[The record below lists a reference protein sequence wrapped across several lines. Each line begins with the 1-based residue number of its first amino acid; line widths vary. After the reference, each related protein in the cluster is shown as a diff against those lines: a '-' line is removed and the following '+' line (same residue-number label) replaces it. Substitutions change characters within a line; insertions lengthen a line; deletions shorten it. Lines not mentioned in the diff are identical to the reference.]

1 MADDKPSLIKLGPG
15 AKLTNSTVTD
25 NTVLGNADLINNQG
39 TIENSEIERNKL
51 LQYPGGP
58 TWVDKEYDPHFAQP
72 EKEERFSLLRSIWA
86 WLKDKVL
93 GGIIVGVVVG
103 LAIYYMTKAPSTVS
117 STVKP
122 PAAETPTAPP
132 KGQVKQ

>member
-1 MADDKPSLIKLGPG
+1 MADEKPSLIKLGPG

-25 NTVLGNADLINNQG
+25 NTVVGNADLINNQG

-72 EKEERFSLLRSIWA
+72 AKKERFSLLRSIWA

-93 GGIIVGVVVG
+93 GGIIVAVVAG
-103 LAIYYMTKAPSTVS
+103 LALYYMTKTPSTVS
-117 STVKP
+117 PSVKP
-122 PAAETPTAPP
+122 PAAETPAPP

>member
-25 NTVLGNADLINNQG
+25 NTVVGNADLINNQG
-39 TIENSEIERNKL
+39 TIEDSEIERNKL

-58 TWVDKEYDPHFAQP
+58 TWVDKEYDLHFAEP
-72 EKEERFSLLRSIWA
+72 AKEERFRVFRAIWA

-93 GGIIVGVVVG
+93 GGIIVGVIVG
-103 LAIYYMTKAPSTVS
+103 LAVYYITKAPTTAPST
-117 STVKP
+117 TKP
-122 PAAETPTAPP
+122 SAVETPATPQKSPA
-132 KGQVKQ
+132 KQ

>member
-1 MADDKPSLIKLGPG
+1 MTDDKPSVIKLGPG

-25 NTVLGNADLINNQG
+25 NTVVGNADLINNQG

-72 EKEERFSLLRSIWA
+72 TKEERFSLLRSTWA

-122 PAAETPTAPP
+122 PAAETPTAPSE
-132 KGQVKQ
+132 GRVKQ

>member
-1 MADDKPSLIKLGPG
+1 VADDKPSLIKLGPG
-15 AKLTNSTVTD
+15 AKLTHSTITD
-25 NTVLGNADLINNQG
+25 NTVVGDANLINNEG

-51 LQYPGGP
+51 LQYPGDP

-72 EKEERFSLLRSIWA
+72 AKEERFSVLRSIWA

-117 STVKP
+117 FTVKSP
-122 PAAETPTAPP
+122 VAETPTAPSTE
-132 KGQVKQ
+132 QVKQ